1 MGAFMRGLLTL
12 LLPSFL
18 PIVALLGNDGC
29 PTPFPHLAAL
39 PVHFCILSC
48 LGATGLVP
56 SATLLAPPPATI
68 PSRPPPL
75 YPPRDDAGLCTAF
88 RAAFPTMDV
97 AAVEEGPMKST
108 AGKAAWRAFLEGPA
122 KSITPDYAFG
132 TLLRL
137 SATGGYTPENTIL
150 VSRGVFYAV
159 EAARNAEGVN
169 DGVDF
174 GALA

>member
-1 MGAFMRGLLTL
+1 
-12 LLPSFL
+12 
-18 PIVALLGNDGC
+18 
-29 PTPFPHLAAL
+29 
-39 PVHFCILSC
+39 
-48 LGATGLVP
+48 
-56 SATLLAPPPATI
+56 
-68 PSRPPPL
+68 
-75 YPPRDDAGLCTAF
+75 
-88 RAAFPTMDV
+88 MDV
-97 AAVEEGPMKST
+97 AVVEEGPMKST

-174 GALA
+174 GALT